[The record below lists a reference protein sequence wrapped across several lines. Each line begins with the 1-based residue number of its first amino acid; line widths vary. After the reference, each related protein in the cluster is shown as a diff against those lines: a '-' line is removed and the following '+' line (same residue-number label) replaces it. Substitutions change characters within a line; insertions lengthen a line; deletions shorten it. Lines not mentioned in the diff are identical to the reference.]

1 MNPIIRKHFDVLE
14 ARLIE
19 SPVIVSYQMLRRE
32 IAAAEGKLRIKAILS
47 DGGSIELFEYVAE
60 SGGHIR
66 LLKYSFHWQDAQ
78 GKLRQRWDY
87 APHYPDLPN
96 APHHVHGEN
105 DSVQEVMQVHDVFFV
120 IREIEKALQ
129 KRTKGGERN
138 RLQ

>member
-32 IAAAEGKLRIKAILS
+32 IAAAEGKLRVKAILS

-60 SGGHIR
+60 SGRHIR
-66 LLKYSFHWQDAQ
+66 LLKYNFHWQDAQ
-78 GKLRQRWDY
+78 GRLRQRWY
-87 APHYPDLPN
+87 NAPHYPDLPN

-105 DSVQEVMQVHDVFFV
+105 NSVQEVMQVHDVFFLNV
-120 IREIEKALQ
+120 A
-129 KRTKGGERN
+129 RN
-138 RLQ
+138 NFDSP